1 MIILLMIKFQELFEL
16 GYNKYYVKECIFKNE
31 INYATASYYLL
42 DKYFDE

>member
-1 MIILLMIKFQELFEL
+1 MIILLMIKFQNNYL
-16 GYNKYYVKECIFKNE
+16 NWDKDYVKEYIFKNE